1 MRSNQL
7 SYSPKI
13 FHFACDVVY
22 HRQPAVQIGTGCYRK
37 SQPLMLRQ
45 NRWSI
50 RISFLLVI
58 LAAAFGI
65 WYATTFWQPSLTLGD
80 WSAYSEGVD
89 WVETISG
96 WGETAIQIL
105 LGATSTR

>member
-1 MRSNQL
+1 
-7 SYSPKI
+7 
-13 FHFACDVVY
+13 
-22 HRQPAVQIGTGCYRK
+22 
-37 SQPLMLRQ
+37 MLRQ

-58 LAAAFGI
+58 IFAMFGI
-65 WYATTFWQPSLTLGD
+65 WYATRFWQPALDVGD
-80 WSAYSEGVD
+80 WSAYSAGID
-89 WVETISG
+89 WVETVSG